1 MEYYVYAYIGSTGWS
16 LTLLYNNEIISVEG
30 TESQENEDRNT
41 LQSMLEILQ
50 FLRNWVSD
58 QNVSFIIYINSQY
71 CMMCVHKWIPSW
83 IQKKFRIS
91 NSVHLRPNADL
102 LVKLHS
108 FSQCMSFE
116 LIQHYD
122 DFETYKNYYPMCN

>member
-1 MEYYVYAYIGSTGWS
+1 MEYYVYAHIDTLGWKV
-16 LTLLYNNEIISVEG
+16 TLLYHDEIISVEG
-30 TESQENEDRNT
+30 KEYQENDDRNI

-50 FLRNWVSD
+50 FLRNWVTEPQS
-58 QNVSFIIYINSQY
+58 QFIIYCNSQY
-71 CMMCVHKWIPSW
+71 CMMCVHKWIPLW

-91 NSVHLRPNADL
+91 NTVHLRPNADL

-122 DFETYKNYYPMCN
+122 DFETYRSYYPTCI